1 MKQKQAHLK
10 TISLLGV
17 ISIVVLFS
25 IYFPLAGIALFSILS
40 FVAMY
45 IAIYTLFKD

>member
-1 MKQKQAHLK
+1 MKQKKAHLK
-10 TISLLGV
+10 TISLLGF
-17 ISIVVLFS
+17 ISIVVFLS